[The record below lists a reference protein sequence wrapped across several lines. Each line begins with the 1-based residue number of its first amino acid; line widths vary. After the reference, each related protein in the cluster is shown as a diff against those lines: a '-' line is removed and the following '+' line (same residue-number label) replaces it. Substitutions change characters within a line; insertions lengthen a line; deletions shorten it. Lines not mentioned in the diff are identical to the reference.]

1 MLNPTLETPNAIP
14 PPLTAART
22 SSLDPLRERHRAM
35 LAAGG
40 SVAGLRLA
48 ARRAERAHPRRRDLI
63 LFRYVGLPFHV
74 DRCAFGLRI
83 YARAEDD
90 VVFLAVYD

>member
-1 MLNPTLETPNAIP
+1 MLKSSLETRNTSP
-14 PPLTAART
+14 PPLAAARAAA
-22 SSLDPLRERHRAM
+22 LDPLRERHRAM

-40 SVAGLRLA
+40 SVVGLRQA

-74 DRCAFGLRI
+74 DRCNFGLRI